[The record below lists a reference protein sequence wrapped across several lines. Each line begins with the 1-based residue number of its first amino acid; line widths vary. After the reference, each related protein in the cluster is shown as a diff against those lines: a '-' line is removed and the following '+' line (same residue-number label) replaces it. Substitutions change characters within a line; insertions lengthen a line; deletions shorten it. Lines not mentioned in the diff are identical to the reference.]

1 LGKLEEASS
10 AVAELITV
18 IATPGNAATIKSLAA
33 RLEGTILEAESAARA
48 AASVAETL
56 TAANADTAINA
67 DSDSVGT
74 SNEPRQVKRRRVEID
89 AEETGTTEAEV
100 AAATAEIEENDDN
113 ISGDNASISD
123 NTSNSDSTGNG
134 DNASDSTYSDEVEI
148 EASTAFSHEPANT
161 LKKRLNFT
169 MKESYQSLDRFD
181 MGELPDCNDIDLEF
195 VAEQVMKLK
204 KASVGVNEL
213 EEIGRYPFITP
224 ILTAVVESCQ
234 NTKHHAQYKLEGGKV
249 AHGKPDWVIIYD
261 GHPIFIVEAKLRI
274 DDEAIAQIV
283 LQMYE
288 AHMKMRP
295 TGNTKLWTMYGMVTT
310 AVEVVFVKATF
321 YEEHC
326 TKVEWNGDVFHIPHD
341 ETTTDAE
348 YKDGVRPVFRHMKA
362 MVNELSSD
370 FNAVR
375 NAQQSQS

>member
-1 LGKLEEASS
+1 MHDDDDAFDEEHQVKRQRMESDAEEASETETEE
-10 AVAELITV
+10 A
-18 IATPGNAATIKSLAA
+18 IA
-33 RLEGTILEAESAARA
+33 
-48 AASVAETL
+48 
-56 TAANADTAINA
+56 
-67 DSDSVGT
+67 
-74 SNEPRQVKRRRVEID
+74 
-89 AEETGTTEAEV
+89 
-100 AAATAEIEENDDN
+100 AEIKEGNNDINSD
-113 ISGDNASISD
+113 DASISD
-123 NTSNSDSTGNG
+123 NTSNSDSTDNG

-148 EASTAFSHEPANT
+148 EPPIAFSHEPVNT
-161 LKKRLNFT
+161 LKKRLNFN
-169 MKESYQSLDRFD
+169 MKDSYQLLDRFD
-181 MGELPDCNDIDLEF
+181 MGELPDCSDIDLKF
-195 VAEQVMKLK
+195 VTKQVMKLK